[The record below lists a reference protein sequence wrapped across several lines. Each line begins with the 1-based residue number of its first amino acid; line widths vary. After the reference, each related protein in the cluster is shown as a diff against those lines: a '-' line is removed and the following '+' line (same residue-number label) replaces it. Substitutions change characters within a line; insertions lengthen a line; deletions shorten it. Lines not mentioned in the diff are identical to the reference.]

1 VLDGLDVR
9 LLNLNPLVMTADGF
23 ASPEECAAA
32 IRAAEGNL
40 ERARVLDGNFVST
53 VSELRTNRHAAIDH
67 RKDGT
72 LWGLCLKLGVLLR
85 LPFGHAEPLNVLNYQ
100 PGEEF
105 QPHSDGHDPYSP
117 GAEAEIPRGG
127 QRLFTAII
135 YLNDVA
141 GGGGTAFP
149 ELRLEVAPR
158 RGRLLLFANTW
169 AGSRELCALSVH
181 AGLPVTEGEKW
192 AATFWW
198 RENSYDY
205 SIMEG

>member
-1 VLDGLDVR
+1 VLDGLDLR
-9 LLNLNPLVMTADGF
+9 LLNLNPLVLIADGF

-32 IRAAEGNL
+32 IRAAEGKL
-40 ERARVLDGNFVST
+40 ERARILDANFVSQ
-53 VSELRTNRHAAIDH
+53 VSEVRTNRHAVIDH
-67 RKDGT
+67 RKDGM

-85 LPFGHAEPLNVLNYQ
+85 LPFNHAEPLNVLNYQ

-105 QPHSDGHDPYSP
+105 QPHSDGHDPSRT
-117 GAEAEIPRGG
+117 GAEAELPRGG
-127 QRLFTAII
+127 QRLFTAIV
-135 YLNDVA
+135 YLNDVT

-149 ELRLEVAPR
+149 ELGLEVAPK

-181 AGLPVTEGEKW
+181 AGLPVTGGEKW

-198 RENSYDY
+198 REKPYDY
-205 SIMEG
+205 ALVGG